1 MRHSAAVRI
10 SKGNAAQS
18 MVETALILPIM
29 ILLMVGVLDLGRFYY
44 AYITIFN
51 AAREGA
57 RYGISHAQPLDT
69 NGIQSHAQNEA
80 IGSLVTPSDL
90 QVSSACDTLCI
101 PGHAIKVTITYNNFQ
116 LITSTIFG
124 GGFITMRATAQM
136 EIF

>member
-1 MRHSAAVRI
+1 MMRSSTVRI
-10 SKGNAAQS
+10 TKGNAAQS
-18 MVETALILPIM
+18 MVETALLLPII
-29 ILLMVGVLDLGRFYY
+29 ILLMVGILDLGRLYF

-57 RYGISHAQPLDT
+57 RYGISHAIPLDT
-69 NGIQSHAQNEA
+69 LGIQDHARQEVD
-80 IGSLVTPSDL
+80 GSIVKSGDVEVT
-90 QVSSACDTLCI
+90 SACDTLCI
-101 PGHAIKVTITYNNFQ
+101 PGHAIKVTVTYSQFR